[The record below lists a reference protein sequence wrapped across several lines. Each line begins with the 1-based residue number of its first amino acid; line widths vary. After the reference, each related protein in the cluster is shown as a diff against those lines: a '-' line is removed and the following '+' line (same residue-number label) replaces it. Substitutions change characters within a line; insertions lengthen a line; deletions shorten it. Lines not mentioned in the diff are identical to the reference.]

1 MHVRSLDMNVIDAE
15 FLIAAYCQ
23 GYFPMA
29 DSKAGEIHWY
39 SPDPRTIFD
48 LDEFHVPRSL
58 TLILKKKSFEIH
70 IDQCFEEVMR
80 ACAEREETWISETII
95 QSYLQLFR
103 MGLAHSLETWSNGEL
118 VGGLYGVALRGAFFG
133 ESMFSKERDA
143 SKIALVHL
151 VKRLKKR
158 NYTLLDTQY
167 ITSHLERF
175 GAREIPREE
184 YLQRLQK
191 ALTQPCTF
199 TSEGL

>member
-1 MHVRSLDMNVIDAE
+1 MQVRSQDIKIIE
-15 FLIAAYCQ
+15 PEYLIAAYCQ

-29 DSKAGEIHWY
+29 DSKTGEIHWY

-58 TLILKKKSFEIH
+58 TLSLKKKSFEIR

-175 GAREIPREE
+175 GAREIPHEE